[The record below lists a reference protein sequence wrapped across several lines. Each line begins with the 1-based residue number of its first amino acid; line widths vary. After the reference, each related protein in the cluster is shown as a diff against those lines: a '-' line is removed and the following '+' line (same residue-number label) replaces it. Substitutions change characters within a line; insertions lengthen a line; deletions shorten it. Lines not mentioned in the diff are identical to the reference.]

1 MRKKLICIFLGLLP
15 LFASAATF
23 PSMES
28 GKYHIGCE
36 AEWTKKGVLHQ
47 DMFNYC
53 MDNKK
58 EGYAEALRIIK
69 KFQNQPWIQEVIDY
83 AVKSWVKKGTR
94 DDQMVAYSLQQEIDG
109 FEELVL
115 ASKKPNFNKN
125 LYNACYSQW
134 GVQFSMVWYCY
145 DKDQ

>member
-1 MRKKLICIFLGLLP
+1 
-15 LFASAATF
+15 
-23 PSMES
+23 MES

-36 AEWTKKGVLHQ
+36 AEWTKKGVLDQ

-83 AVKSWVKKGTR
+83 AVKSWVKKGSR
-94 DDQMVAYSLQQEIDG
+94 DDQMVAYSLQKEIDG
-109 FEELVL
+109 FEE
-115 ASKKPNFNKN
+115 
-125 LYNACYSQW
+125 
-134 GVQFSMVWYCY
+134 
-145 DKDQ
+145 